1 MLYNTRCCISE
12 TLFLIN
18 CAYIIVTTDNNNPKI
33 EHQLPISLNKF
44 ILLFIE
50 RNKCNVYLIIAQIFH
65 TTIF

>member
-1 MLYNTRCCISE
+1 MNAQ
-12 TLFLIN
+12 FFIN
-18 CAYIIVTTDNNNPKI
+18 EIGCN
-33 EHQLPISLNKF
+33 F